1 MGVLTHR
8 PGLPLWSD
16 YTRFARR
23 HQARLAVLTGLGML
37 AGLAWS
43 LMQPATYSAT
53 ASVVLAPVPV
63 YVTSSTAELVAPP
76 VSIDTDAQ
84 LLRSPEVLGAVGD
97 VLGRDPEIVSENL
110 LVTASPSTSVLH
122 VTVSAGSPAA
132 AADAANAAIDRFV
145 DVRREALGAL
155 RRSQL
160 RQLRLLLSEHEDLL
174 AREQGRRLV
183 IPFRD
188 ELYAQLVSL
197 RTSLEE
203 LEAARRLPAEV
214 VRPAEAPKNADYA
227 NAEVPITSGA
237 MLGLVAG
244 CLLGAGRDRA
254 RRLGDGPEAPRTQ
267 RFPSGREPGVAT
279 RHEEY
284 DHAI

>member
-1 MGVLTHR
+1 M
-8 PGLPLWSD
+8 
-16 YTRFARR
+16 
-23 HQARLAVLTGLGML
+23 LTGLGML